1 MGGVVST
8 LASVA
13 AAVVPGLLALFGQR
27 RVAPNPVLGA
37 IEDEHVRRERE
48 EAARQAEQDAAAAR
62 EAQAESQ
69 RAAENSRRMAE
80 EAYAARRQAE
90 EDTRQMREEISRR
103 EGEEMARR
111 VREDEERR
119 VRDEAARRLQEEIRS
134 NAQEY
139 ARNIEA
145 VKAHASSAKQAQMEA
160 ERQVEAAKREAAAA
174 GDAIKKALA
183 MQEQAKKAVEHAE
196 KQIQEERAAK
206 EKAEDDLKK
215 GVQPMEWPTRQQ
227 FNDAKRDYK
236 YKEGIFHFAI
246 AGISGSG
253 KSSLINALRGYRNSD
268 RSAAKTGIVE
278 TTSVVARYPDPN
290 PQRPFAW
297 YDIPGA
303 GTLNIP
309 DWQYFNSQ
317 GLYVFDC
324 IIVLFDNRF
333 TATDVAILRN
343 CHRFN
348 IPSYI
353 VRSKSNQHIEN
364 VLADLMEQRAD
375 DEDEDDNSKH
385 AKRSELYPV
394 ARDTFVKHTRQNVM
408 DNLRKAELPPQRTY
422 IISKDAVL
430 TIVKGRVPKDFIDEY
445 DLLRDILEEAKA
457 RRLRA
462 TEDDA

>member
-8 LASVA
+8 LATVA
-13 AAVVPGLLALFGQR
+13 AAVVPGLLGLFGRR

-37 IEDEHVRRERE
+37 IEDEHARRE
-48 EAARQAEQDAAAAR
+48 EAERDAAAAR
-62 EAQAESQ
+62 VALAESQ
-69 RAAENSRRMAE
+69 TATENSKTKAD
-80 EAYAARRQAE
+80 EADAARIKAE
-90 EDTRQMREEISRR
+90 EDIRQMRAKVSQMEVEEK
-103 EGEEMARR
+103 ARR
-111 VREDEERR
+111 VREDEEKR
-119 VRDEAARRLQEEIRS
+119 VRDEAAKMLQDEIRS

-139 ARNIEA
+139 AQNIEA

-160 ERQVEAAKREAAAA
+160 EKQAEAAKREAAAA
-174 GDAIKKALA
+174 EDAIKKARA
-183 MQEQAKKAVEHAE
+183 MQEQAKKTVEHAE
-196 KQIQEERAAK
+196 KKIQEERAAR

-227 FNDAKRDYK
+227 LNDAKRDYK

-268 RSAAKTGIVE
+268 RNAAKTGIVE

-343 CHRFN
+343 CRRFN

-375 DEDEDDNSKH
+375 DEDEDEDDNSKH

-430 TIVKGRVPKDFIDEY
+430 AIAKGRVPKDFIDEY

-462 TEDDA
+462 TEDDV

>member
-1 MGGVVST
+1 MGGVVSAVAT
-8 LASVA
+8 VA
-13 AAVVPGLLALFGQR
+13 AAVSGLLALFGHRQ
-27 RVAPNPVLGA
+27 VAPNPVLAA
-37 IEDEHVRRERE
+37 IEDQHMRIERE
-48 EAARQAEQDAAAAR
+48 EAAMRAEQDAAAAR
-62 EAQAESQ
+62 EAQAQAQ
-69 RAAENSRRMAE
+69 RAAEESRRMAE
-80 EAYAARRQAE
+80 EAYAALRQAE

-103 EGEEMARR
+103 GEEEMARR

-119 VRDEAARRLQEEIRS
+119 VRDEAAKRLQEEISS

-160 ERQVEAAKREAAAA
+160 EKQVEAAKREAAAA
-174 GDAIKKALA
+174 EDAINNARA
-183 MQEQAKKAVEHAE
+183 MQEQAKKTVEHAQ
-196 KQIQEERAAK
+196 KQIQEERAAR
-206 EKAEDDLKK
+206 EKAEADLKK
-215 GVQPMEWPTRQQ
+215 GVQPMEWPTRKQ

-268 RSAAKTGIVE
+268 RDAAKTGIVE
-278 TTSVVARYPDPN
+278 TTSVVARYPDPD

-343 CHRFN
+343 CRRFN

-353 VRSKSNQHIEN
+353 VRSKSNQHIDN
-364 VLADLMEQRAD
+364 VLDDLMEHE
-375 DEDEDDNSKH
+375 DEDEDENSKH
-385 AKRSELYPV
+385 AKRSKLYPV
-394 ARDTFVKHTRQNVM
+394 ARDTFIKHTRQNVM
-408 DNLRKAELPPQRTY
+408 DNLQKAELPPQRTY

-430 TIVKGRVPKDFIDEY
+430 TIVRGRVPKDFIDEY
-445 DLLRDILEEAKA
+445 DLLRDILGEAKA

-462 TEDDA
+462 TEDEA